1 MEHPR
6 TPEKSASKEPISK
19 EFEFYTKKFNS
30 FLERSDESGR
40 HITDVEK
47 LKVSKS
53 GDVEALNQIVAEKA
67 GGAYKGIEYK
77 LSKYRTNAFV
87 FLSAADMLLGDPKFI
102 NRTNEKSRQRLSI
115 EIKDLMQRIR
125 ELRKNDEPIT
135 RAEVE
140 RGVLVINELKQI
152 LEK

>member
-1 MEHPR
+1 M
-6 TPEKSASKEPISK
+6 
-19 EFEFYTKKFNS
+19 KK
-30 FLERSDESGR
+30 LYRSC
-40 HITDVEK
+40 
-47 LKVSKS
+47 
-53 GDVEALNQIVAEKA
+53 
-67 GGAYKGIEYK
+67 
-77 LSKYRTNAFV
+77 
-87 FLSAADMLLGDPKFI
+87 LSAADMLLRDPKFI